1 MDVLFPRSHYVR
13 DCNPLPSPPT
23 RTPPGVRVMGIPDQQ
38 KVLEGTVQL
47 VHSSQVNIIK
57 GYLACLGLIACGL
70 NGIFHHFLL
79 AITYSLTGVVLNFKC
94 RIKRRPQGSE
104 ARIMTLMHRVYVAL
118 LTLWVD
124 CQNYLVLV

>member
-47 VHSSQVNIIK
+47 VHSSQVN
-57 GYLACLGLIACGL
+57 LACFSSFFIGNHLFPHRGSIKFQVQDQTPAARVRGENHDLDAQSLCGLINLMGGL
-70 NGIFHHFLL
+70 SELL
-79 AITYSLTGVVLNFKC
+79 SSCLNFQC
-94 RIKRRPQGSE
+94 
-104 ARIMTLMHRVYVAL
+104 
-118 LTLWVD
+118 
-124 CQNYLVLV
+124 